1 LVYNLNVQR
10 RFAMKKLMLVMAL
23 FVVSPVVKSQENTY
37 LVPERAN
44 MRINVAV
51 QIAKQLKERGYDKI
65 AVVYMNTSDLCA
77 LTAASLVA
85 SLKTLGAEAYY
96 LKGADPNLPSKI
108 MNLGANWIYLAYFG
122 ERPHEEV
129 QRALNQDLQ
138 ILASGF
144 ERANLIVHPSTLALG
159 FLAGALVDDK
169 IGEFLSKSNIKGFT
183 VQQGK
188 VEMVSVKVKDLEI
201 TIEPE
206 PLPKKETPK
215 TPTKKRTK

>member
-1 LVYNLNVQR
+1 
-10 RFAMKKLMLVMAL
+10 MKKLMLVMAL
-23 FVVSPVVKSQENTY
+23 FVVAPVVKSQENTY

-65 AVVYMNTSDLCA
+65 AVVYMNTADLCA
-77 LTAASLVA
+77 LLASSLVA
-85 SLKTLGAEAYY
+85 SLKTLGIEAYY
-96 LKGADPNLPSKI
+96 LKGADPDLPSKI
-108 MNLGANWIYLAYFG
+108 RNLGANWIYLVYFG

-129 QRALNQDLQ
+129 QRALNQDLHT
-138 ILASGF
+138 LASGF
-144 ERANLIVHPSTLALG
+144 EKANLIMHRPILERG

-188 VEMVSVKVKDLEI
+188 VEMVSVKVKDLELI
-201 TIEPE
+201 VEPE
-206 PLPKKETPK
+206 PQPKKETPE
-215 TPTKKRTK
+215 TPTKKRTR

>member
-1 LVYNLNVQR
+1 
-10 RFAMKKLMLVMAL
+10 
-23 FVVSPVVKSQENTY
+23 
-37 LVPERAN
+37 VPERAN
-44 MRINVAV
+44 MRINVVV

-85 SLKTLGAEAYY
+85 SLKTLGVEAYY
-96 LKGADPNLPSKI
+96 LKGADPDLPLKI
-108 MNLGANWIYLAYFG
+108 KNLGANWTYLAYFG

-129 QRALNQDLQ
+129 QRALNQDLR

-144 ERANLIVHPSTLALG
+144 EKANLIMHPSTLGLG

-169 IGEFLSKSNIKGFT
+169 VGEFLNKSNIKGFT

-215 TPTKKRTK
+215 TPAKKRTR

>member
-1 LVYNLNVQR
+1 
-10 RFAMKKLMLVMAL
+10 
-23 FVVSPVVKSQENTY
+23 VVAPVVKSQENTY

-85 SLKTLGAEAYY
+85 SLKTLGVEAYY
-96 LKGADPNLPSKI
+96 LKGADPDLPSKI
-108 MNLGANWIYLAYFG
+108 RNLRANWIYLAYFG

-129 QRALNQDLQ
+129 QKALNQDLQ
-138 ILASGF
+138 TLVSGF
-144 ERANLIVHPSTLALG
+144 EKANLIVHPSTLGLG
-159 FLAGALVDDK
+159 FLAGTLVDDK

-215 TPTKKRTK
+215 TPTKKRTR

>member
-1 LVYNLNVQR
+1 
-10 RFAMKKLMLVMAL
+10 MKKLMLIMAL
-23 FVVSPVVKSQENTY
+23 FIVAPVVKSQENPY

-51 QIAKQLKERGYDKI
+51 QIAKQLKERGYNKI

-85 SLKTLGAEAYY
+85 SLKTSGVEAYY
-96 LKGADPNLPSKI
+96 LKGADPDLPSKI
-108 MNLGANWIYLAYFG
+108 RNLGANWIYLAYFG
-122 ERPHEEV
+122 ERPYEEV
-129 QRALNQDLQ
+129 QRALNQDLR

-144 ERANLIVHPSTLALG
+144 EKANLIVHPSTLGLG
-159 FLAGALVDDK
+159 FLAGTLVDDR
-169 IGEFLSKSNIKGFT
+169 IGEFLSKSNIKGFN

-206 PLPKKETPK
+206 PLPKKETPR
-215 TPTKKRTK
+215 TPKKKRTR

>member
-1 LVYNLNVQR
+1 V
-10 RFAMKKLMLVMAL
+10 KKFMLIMAL
-23 FVVSPVVKSQENTY
+23 FVVAPVVKSQENTY

-51 QIAKQLKERGYDKI
+51 HIAKQLKERGYDKI

-96 LKGADPNLPSKI
+96 LKGADPELPLKI
-108 MNLGANWIYLAYFG
+108 RNLGANWIYLAYFG

-129 QRALNQDLQ
+129 QKALNEDLQ
-138 ILASGF
+138 TLASGF
-144 ERANLIVHPSTLALG
+144 EKANLIVHPSTLGLG

-188 VEMVSVKVKDLEI
+188 VEMVSVKVKDLELI
-201 TIEPE
+201 VEPE
-206 PLPKKETPK
+206 PQPKKETPN
-215 TPTKKRTK
+215 TPTKKRTR

>member
-1 LVYNLNVQR
+1 
-10 RFAMKKLMLVMAL
+10 MKKLMLIMAL
-23 FVVSPVVKSQENTY
+23 FIATPVVKSQENIY

-85 SLKTLGAEAYY
+85 SLKTLGVEAYY
-96 LKGADPNLPSKI
+96 LKGADPDLPLKI
-108 MNLGANWIYLAYFG
+108 KNLGANWTYLAYFG

-129 QRALNQDLQ
+129 QKALNEDLQ
-138 ILASGF
+138 TLASGF
-144 ERANLIVHPSTLALG
+144 EKANLIVHPSTLVLG

-169 IGEFLSKSNIKGFT
+169 IGEFLRKSNIKGFT

-188 VEMVSVKVKDLEI
+188 VEMVSVKVRDLEI

-206 PLPKKETPK
+206 PQPKKETPK
-215 TPTKKRTK
+215 TPTKKRTR

>member
-1 LVYNLNVQR
+1 
-10 RFAMKKLMLVMAL
+10 MLVMAL

-51 QIAKQLKERGYDKI
+51 QIAKQLKGRGYDKI

-96 LKGADPNLPSKI
+96 LKGADPDLPFKI
-108 MNLGANWIYLAYFG
+108 KNLGANWIYLAYFG

-138 ILASGF
+138 TLASGF
-144 ERANLIVHPSTLALG
+144 EKANLIMHPPILGLG
-159 FLAGALVDDK
+159 FLAGALVDDE
-169 IGEFLSKSNIKGFT
+169 IGEFLSKSKIKGFT

-188 VEMVSVKVKDLEI
+188 VEMVSVKVKDLELI
-201 TIEPE
+201 VKPE

-215 TPTKKRTK
+215 TPTKKRTR

>member
-1 LVYNLNVQR
+1 
-10 RFAMKKLMLVMAL
+10 MKKLMLIVAL
-23 FVVSPVVKSQENTY
+23 FVVAPVVKSQENTY

-77 LTAASLVA
+77 LTASSLVA

-96 LKGADPNLPSKI
+96 LKGADPELPSKI
-108 MNLGANWIYLAYFG
+108 RNMGANWIYLAYFG

-129 QRALNQDLQ
+129 QRALNQDLR

-144 ERANLIVHPSTLALG
+144 EKANLIVHPSTLGLG

-169 IGEFLSKSNIKGFT
+169 IGEFLSKSNIKGFN

-188 VEMVSVKVKDLEI
+188 VEMVRVKVKDLEI
-201 TIEPE
+201 AVEPE
-206 PLPKKETPK
+206 PQPRKQTPN
-215 TPTKKRTK
+215 TPTKRRTM

>member
-1 LVYNLNVQR
+1 
-10 RFAMKKLMLVMAL
+10 MKKLMLIMAL
-23 FVVSPVVKSQENTY
+23 FMVAPVVKSQENPY

-85 SLKTLGAEAYY
+85 SLKTLGTEAYY
-96 LKGADPNLPSKI
+96 LKGADPDLPLKI
-108 MNLGANWIYLAYFG
+108 RNLGAKWVYLTYFG

-129 QRALNQDLQ
+129 QEALNQDLQ
-138 ILASGF
+138 TLASDF
-144 ERANLIVHPSTLALG
+144 EKANLIVHPSTLGLG

-188 VEMVSVKVKDLEI
+188 VEMVSVKVKDLELI
-201 TIEPE
+201 VEPE
-206 PLPKKETPK
+206 PQPKKETPK
-215 TPTKKRTK
+215 TPTRKRTR

>member
-1 LVYNLNVQR
+1 
-10 RFAMKKLMLVMAL
+10 MKKLMLIMAL

-37 LVPERAN
+37 LVPERAS

-96 LKGADPNLPSKI
+96 LKGADPDLPSKI
-108 MNLGANWIYLAYFG
+108 RNLGANWIYLAYFG

-129 QRALNQDLQ
+129 QRALNQDLR

-144 ERANLIVHPSTLALG
+144 EKANLIMHPPILGLG

-169 IGEFLSKSNIKGFT
+169 IGEFLSKSNIKGFN

-188 VEMVSVKVKDLEI
+188 VEMVSVKVKGLEL

-215 TPTKKRTK
+215 TPTRKRTR

>member
-1 LVYNLNVQR
+1 
-10 RFAMKKLMLVMAL
+10 MKKLMLITAL
-23 FVVSPVVKSQENTY
+23 FVVAPVVKSQENTY

-65 AVVYMNTSDLCA
+65 AVVYMNTSDVCA
-77 LTAASLVA
+77 LLASSLVA
-85 SLKTLGAEAYY
+85 SLKTLGVEAYY
-96 LKGADPNLPSKI
+96 LKGADPDLPSKI
-108 MNLGANWIYLAYFG
+108 RNLGANWIYLAYFG
-122 ERPHEEV
+122 ERPQEEV

-138 ILASGF
+138 TLASGF
-144 ERANLIVHPSTLALG
+144 QKANLIMHPPTLGLG

-188 VEMVSVKVKDLEI
+188 VEMVRVKVKDLELI
-201 TIEPE
+201 VEPE
-206 PLPKKETPK
+206 PQPRKQTPN
-215 TPTKKRTK
+215 TPTKRRTM

>member
-1 LVYNLNVQR
+1 
-10 RFAMKKLMLVMAL
+10 MKKLMLIMAL

-51 QIAKQLKERGYDKI
+51 QIAKQLEKRGYNKI

-85 SLKTLGAEAYY
+85 SLKTLGVEAYY
-96 LKGADPNLPSKI
+96 LKGADPDLPLKI
-108 MNLGANWIYLAYFG
+108 KNLGANWIYLTYFG

-129 QRALNQDLQ
+129 QKALNEDLQ
-138 ILASGF
+138 TLASGF
-144 ERANLIVHPSTLALG
+144 EKANLIVHPSTLALG

-206 PLPKKETPK
+206 PQPKKETPK
-215 TPTKKRTK
+215 TPTKKRKR

>member
-1 LVYNLNVQR
+1 
-10 RFAMKKLMLVMAL
+10 MKKLMLIMAL
-23 FVVSPVVKSQENTY
+23 FVVSPMVKSQENTY

-96 LKGADPNLPSKI
+96 LKGADPDLPFKI
-108 MNLGANWIYLAYFG
+108 KNLGANWIYLAYFG

-129 QRALNQDLQ
+129 QKALNKDLQ
-138 ILASGF
+138 TLASGF
-144 ERANLIVHPSTLALG
+144 EKANLIVHPSTLGLG
-159 FLAGALVDDK
+159 FLAGALVDDE

-188 VEMVSVKVKDLEI
+188 VEMVRVKVKGLEI
-201 TIEPE
+201 AVEPE
-206 PLPKKETPK
+206 PQPRKQTPN
-215 TPTKKRTK
+215 TPTKRGTM

>member
-1 LVYNLNVQR
+1 
-10 RFAMKKLMLVMAL
+10 MKKLMLIMAL
-23 FVVSPVVKSQENTY
+23 FAGAPVVKSQENPF

-51 QIAKQLKERGYDKI
+51 QIAKQLKERGYNKI

-85 SLKTLGAEAYY
+85 SLKTLGVEAYY
-96 LKGADPNLPSKI
+96 LKGADPELPSKI
-108 MNLGANWIYLAYFG
+108 RNLGANWIYLAYFG

-138 ILASGF
+138 TLASGF
-144 ERANLIVHPSTLALG
+144 EKANLIVHPSTLGLG
-159 FLAGALVDDK
+159 FLAGTLVDDK
-169 IGEFLSKSNIKGFT
+169 IGEFLNKSNIKGFT

-215 TPTKKRTK
+215 TPTRKRTR

>member
-1 LVYNLNVQR
+1 
-10 RFAMKKLMLVMAL
+10 MKKLMLVMAL
-23 FVVSPVVKSQENTY
+23 FVVAPVVKSQENTY

-51 QIAKQLKERGYDKI
+51 QIAKQLKERCYDKI

-85 SLKTLGAEAYY
+85 SLKTLGVEAYY
-96 LKGADPNLPSKI
+96 LKGADPELPLKI
-108 MNLGANWIYLAYFG
+108 RNLGANWIYLAYFG

-129 QRALNQDLQ
+129 QRALNQDLR

-144 ERANLIVHPSTLALG
+144 EKANLIVHPSTLELG
-159 FLAGALVDDK
+159 FLAGALVDDE

-188 VEMVSVKVKDLEI
+188 VEMVSIRVRDLELVV
-201 TIEPE
+201 EPE
-206 PLPKKETPK
+206 PQPKRETPK
-215 TPTKKRTK
+215 TPKRKRTR

>member
-1 LVYNLNVQR
+1 
-10 RFAMKKLMLVMAL
+10 MKKLMLITAFL
-23 FVVSPVVKSQENTY
+23 VVAPVVKSQENTY

-44 MRINVAV
+44 MGINVAV
-51 QIAKQLKERGYDKI
+51 QIAKQLKERSYDKI

-85 SLKTLGAEAYY
+85 SLKTLGVEAYY
-96 LKGADPNLPSKI
+96 LKGADPDLPSKI
-108 MNLGANWIYLAYFG
+108 RNLGANWIYLAYFG

-129 QRALNQDLQ
+129 QRALNQDLR

-144 ERANLIVHPSTLALG
+144 EKANLIMHPPILGLG

-169 IGEFLSKSNIKGFT
+169 IGEFLSKSNIKGFN

-188 VEMVSVKVKDLEI
+188 VEMVSVKVKGLEI

-206 PLPKKETPK
+206 PQPKKETPK
-215 TPTKKRTK
+215 TPTKKRTR

>member
-1 LVYNLNVQR
+1 V
-10 RFAMKKLMLVMAL
+10 KKLMLIMAL
-23 FVVSPVVKSQENTY
+23 FIVAPVVKPQENPF

-85 SLKTLGAEAYY
+85 SLKTLGVEAYY
-96 LKGADPNLPSKI
+96 LKGADPDLPSKI
-108 MNLGANWIYLAYFG
+108 WNLGAHWIYLAYFG
-122 ERPHEEV
+122 ERPYEEV
-129 QRALNQDLQ
+129 QSALNQDLR

-144 ERANLIVHPSTLALG
+144 EKANLIVHPSTLGLG

-169 IGEFLSKSNIKGFT
+169 IGEFLSRSNIKGFT

-206 PLPKKETPK
+206 PQPKKETPK
-215 TPTKKRTK
+215 TPTKKRTR

>member
-1 LVYNLNVQR
+1 V
-10 RFAMKKLMLVMAL
+10 KKLMLIIAL
-23 FVVSPVVKSQENTY
+23 LVVSPVVKSQENTY

-44 MRINVAV
+44 TRINVAV

-85 SLKTLGAEAYY
+85 SLKTLGTEAYY
-96 LKGADPNLPSKI
+96 LKGADPELPLKI
-108 MNLGANWIYLAYFG
+108 RNLGANWIYLAYFG

-138 ILASGF
+138 TLASDF
-144 ERANLIVHPSTLALG
+144 EKANLIVHPSTLGLG

-206 PLPKKETPK
+206 PQPKKETPK
-215 TPTKKRTK
+215 TPTNKRTR

>member
-1 LVYNLNVQR
+1 
-10 RFAMKKLMLVMAL
+10 MKKLMLIMAL
-23 FVVSPVVKSQENTY
+23 FIVAPVVKSQENPF

-51 QIAKQLKERGYDKI
+51 QIAKQLKDRGYDKI

-85 SLKTLGAEAYY
+85 SLKTLGVEAYY
-96 LKGADPNLPSKI
+96 LKGADPELPSKI
-108 MNLGANWIYLAYFG
+108 RNLGANWIYLAYFG
-122 ERPHEEV
+122 ERPYEEV
-129 QRALNQDLQ
+129 QRALNKDLL

-144 ERANLIVHPSTLALG
+144 ERANLIVHPSTLGLG
-159 FLAGALVDDK
+159 FLAGTVVDYK

-183 VQQGK
+183 FQQGK
-188 VEMVSVKVKDLEI
+188 AEMVSVKVKDLEI

-215 TPTKKRTK
+215 TPTRKRTR

>member
-1 LVYNLNVQR
+1 
-10 RFAMKKLMLVMAL
+10 MKKLMLIMAL
-23 FVVSPVVKSQENTY
+23 FIVAPVVKSQENLY

-44 MRINVAV
+44 MGINVAV

-85 SLKTLGAEAYY
+85 SLKTLGIEAYY
-96 LKGADPNLPSKI
+96 LKGADPDLPSKI
-108 MNLGANWIYLAYFG
+108 RSLGANWIYLAYFG

-129 QRALNQDLQ
+129 QRALNQDLRT
-138 ILASGF
+138 LASGF
-144 ERANLIVHPSTLALG
+144 ERANLIVHPPILDHGL
-159 FLAGALVDDK
+159 LAGALADDK

-188 VEMVSVKVKDLEI
+188 VEMVSVKVKGLELI
-201 TIEPE
+201 VEPE
-206 PLPKKETPK
+206 PQPKKGTPK
-215 TPTKKRTK
+215 TPTKKRTR

>member
-1 LVYNLNVQR
+1 
-10 RFAMKKLMLVMAL
+10 MKKLMLIMAL
-23 FVVSPVVKSQENTY
+23 FVISPVVKSQENTY

-44 MRINVAV
+44 MRINVVV

-85 SLKTLGAEAYY
+85 SLKTLGVEAYY
-96 LKGADPNLPSKI
+96 LKGADLDLPSKI
-108 MNLGANWIYLAYFG
+108 RNLGANWIYLAYFG

-129 QRALNQDLQ
+129 QRALNQDLR

-144 ERANLIVHPSTLALG
+144 ERANLIVHPSTLGLG
-159 FLAGALVDDK
+159 FLAGTLVDDK
-169 IGEFLSKSNIKGFT
+169 IGEFLSRSNIKGFT

-215 TPTKKRTK
+215 PPTRKRTR